1 MIKAPNYIINQI
13 VSVSVKTK
21 CGEKSGVCRLM
32 DSRANY
38 KMCAGDFSQTLSF
51 DKVITLK
58 YVNGDICPKC
68 KCKRETVITFVCA
81 PEEGE
86 GKPVF
91 MSQVEDCT
99 YIFVWRTKNV
109 CQREVRKLFCCS
121 TLLVRLSGANSENG
135 IL

>member
-1 MIKAPNYIINQI
+1 MAIVLKSSRLLTISLIKFF
-13 VSVSVKTK
+13 SVSVKTK
-21 CGEKSGVCRLM
+21 CGEKSGVCRLV

-38 KMCAGDFSQTLSF
+38 KMCAGDFSQTLSY

-58 YVNGDICPKC
+58 YVNGDICPQC

-99 YIFVWRTKNV
+99 YVFVWRTKNV
-109 CQREVRKLFCCS
+109 CQREVRKHFVALLFGY
-121 TLLVRLSGANSENG
+121 V
-135 IL
+135 